1 LSRFAF
7 SRDAAGWVVLSVA
20 LGAVVATVGGCNAN
34 PGSTSPTVAYF
45 PVLKEH
51 QQQLPLFSTVEG
63 ELTLEG
69 GCVHLKPVRGED
81 TVPIWPVDFSF
92 MVEDREIR
100 IVDDAGQVVATV
112 GDMIKVGGG
121 EVRDRGIVEKLT
133 GDLPPETCKGPFWLV
148 SRVVED

>member
-51 QQQLPLFSTVEG
+51 QEQLPLFSTVEG

-69 GCVHLKPVRGED
+69 GY
-81 TVPIWPVDFSF
+81 
-92 MVEDREIR
+92 REIR